1 MCIQIKIIGT
11 ETGKYPKLLY
21 TFASV
26 FEIQFLSKMQEK
38 GNELITIAQR
48 IRAMSQTALTYSV
61 NEYEIDRSRELIAIS
76 DRIISLVSGMKE
88 EDVRADYHP
97 VKEYVTPKVD
107 IRAVIF
113 NGRDE
118 ILLVREKADGRWSL
132 PGGWSDVGFTPT
144 EVVVKEAREET
155 GFDVRAVRLLAVFD
169 KRCYNHPASSF
180 YVYKLCFQCEIIGG
194 DGKLTFDILDKGF
207 FALDNLP
214 PLSSDRILP
223 EQIKMLDTLRRNP
236 DSKVYCD

>member
-1 MCIQIKIIGT
+1 
-11 ETGKYPKLLY
+11 
-21 TFASV
+21 
-26 FEIQFLSKMQEK
+26 MQNK

-48 IRAMSQTALTYSV
+48 IRAMSQTALTYST

-76 DRIISLVSGMKE
+76 DRITSIVCGAKE
-88 EDVRADYHP
+88 EEIRANYHP

-113 NGRDE
+113 NDRDE

-144 EVVVKEAREET
+144 EIAIKEAREET
-155 GFDVRAVRLLAVFD
+155 GYDVRVIRLLAVLD
-169 KRCYNHPASSF
+169 KRCYDHPASPF
-180 YVYKLCFQCEIIGG
+180 YIYKFCFQCEITGG
-194 DGKLTFDILDKGF
+194 DDNLTFDILDKGF

-214 PLSSDRILP
+214 PLSLDRILP
-223 EQIKMLDTLRRNP
+223 EQIVLLDALRRTA